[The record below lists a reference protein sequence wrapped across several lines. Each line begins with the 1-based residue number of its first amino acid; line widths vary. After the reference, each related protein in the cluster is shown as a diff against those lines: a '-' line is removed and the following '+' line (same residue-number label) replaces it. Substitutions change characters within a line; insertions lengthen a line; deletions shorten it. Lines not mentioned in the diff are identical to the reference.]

1 MVKELRPR
9 LTFPRNVSLDELVT
23 CPVCKTADRIEKAS
37 SVVRR
42 SSGQFFDQ
50 GTGSWHDFETQLAT
64 DLALSPEPEQPSLVK
79 LTIGILVAFAFGM
92 AFMGIFALIETQTYV
107 RIAKGP
113 LELGSTTAL
122 VWFAGVIPLAAAL
135 RYFLGCRNAAL
146 KYPGWLRARERWER
160 LYYCFRD
167 DVVFLPDEG
176 ITEPAADMD
185 NLLYRPEIAPAPPQ
199 PSRPEVLL
207 PAPSAQPTG
216 ESI

>member
-1 MVKELRPR
+1 VIKELRPR
-9 LTFPRNVSLDELVT
+9 LTFPRTVPLDELVT

-79 LTIGILVAFAFGM
+79 LTIGILVALAFGM
-92 AFMGIFALIETQTYV
+92 AFMGIFAFFETQTYV
-107 RIAKGP
+107 EIAKKP
-113 LELGSTTAL
+113 LELGSTVAL
-122 VWFAGVIPLAAAL
+122 TWFAGVIPLAAAL
-135 RYFLGCRNAAL
+135 RYFLGCRSAAM
-146 KYPGWLRARERWER
+146 KYPAWLRARERWER

-167 DVVFLPDEG
+167 DIVFLPEEG
-176 ITEPAADMD
+176 VTEAAAAMD
-185 NLLYRPEIAPAPPQ
+185 ALLYRPLIVPSPPQ
-199 PSRPEVLL
+199 PRPEVLL
-207 PAPSAQPTG
+207 PGASPQPSS